1 MRILKFFSRFI
12 ICVLC
17 VFALHTAFAAET
29 NLPTVGDYGNW
40 LTEENISLYRNK
52 LSNNLEQVKA
62 NVDSTIHSSTFVPIE
77 ARIGLMLMKALSA
90 IAYLLQASLVEFIVI
105 FLLAMYA
112 FWIGLESYKIMR
124 ESGNVKDFIYTIIKQ
139 GFIIVIWVLVLE
151 YGPNKIF
158 SDIVEPILAFGR
170 YFSEGILTTVAGT
183 YNTTMST
190 NCDAI
195 HTYIN
200 QNQSLSFI
208 TNGSQDVALL
218 LNPAASANIM
228 CLPAQMSSFFYNAIS
243 TSLGWIVK
251 GFASSLSLLL
261 IGCISVYIFIKCI
274 FKYAFM
280 TIGIVADLFLTLL
293 MLPFTALAE
302 SMPKPSDKE
311 NKNYAILIFN
321 GLLKVFNTKK
331 LSAVIIVFINAAM
344 YFISLSIIIAIC
356 SALMYF
362 QTQTSEAQTAIST
375 ILTGAL
381 ILYLADK
388 TDEWAEKLGGKLD
401 NTLGKKLEGDAKT
414 LWGDAK
420 GAVSSI
426 YKKWVKK

>member
-124 ESGNVKDFIYTIIKQ
+124 ESGNVKEFIYTIIKQ

-218 LNPAASANIM
+218 LNPDASANIM

-243 TSLGWIVK
+243 TSLGWIIK
-251 GFASSLSLLL
+251 GFTSSLSLLL

-293 MLPFTALAE
+293 KLPFTA
-302 SMPKPSDKE
+302 
-311 NKNYAILIFN
+311 
-321 GLLKVFNTKK
+321 
-331 LSAVIIVFINAAM
+331 
-344 YFISLSIIIAIC
+344 
-356 SALMYF
+356 
-362 QTQTSEAQTAIST
+362 
-375 ILTGAL
+375 
-381 ILYLADK
+381 
-388 TDEWAEKLGGKLD
+388 
-401 NTLGKKLEGDAKT
+401 
-414 LWGDAK
+414 
-420 GAVSSI
+420 
-426 YKKWVKK
+426 